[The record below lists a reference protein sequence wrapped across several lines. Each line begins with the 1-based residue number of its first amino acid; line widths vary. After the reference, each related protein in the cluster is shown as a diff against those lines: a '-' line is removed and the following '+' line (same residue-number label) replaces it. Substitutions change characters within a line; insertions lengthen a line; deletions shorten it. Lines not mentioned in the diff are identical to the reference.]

1 MKEIAKRIR
10 KDIWAYIICILA
22 VAFIWSLV
30 FDSLTS
36 IKTEE
41 KVSVFIGSYSAGFDG
56 VDRLNDENRTEYLKI
71 VKVNAYQ
78 IGSYM
83 FPTFLNVLGY
93 ETGDI
98 LILPESLVVE
108 ERCAGS
114 FAEISE
120 VYQTQFENL
129 GFYQLQNKVYGIKI
143 HDKENHESLIDGI
156 DYGEGEKEEDFYMF
170 FNKKS
175 MHLSDLSDESKESE
189 MDGAIQVA
197 WRLLSR

>member
-1 MKEIAKRIR
+1 MKEAVQKIR

-22 VAFIWSLV
+22 VACIWSLV

-36 IKTEE
+36 IKTKE
-41 KVSVFIGSYSAGFDG
+41 KVSVFIGSYSAGFDE
-56 VDRLNDENRTEYLKI
+56 VDKLNDGNRPEYLKI

-78 IGSYM
+78 VGSYM
-83 FPTFLNVLGY
+83 FPTFLNILGY

-120 VYQTQFENL
+120 VYQAQFENL

-197 WRLLSR
+197 WRLLS